1 MHYHGYQKRS
11 NHFLKK
17 KHENNFAHN
26 LEIFS
31 SSFHDCRN
39 WALSVPDEGYYRSVV
54 CTKFDIHVF
63 IYYRLIFHDK
73 YPLHT

>member
-39 WALSVPDEGYYRSVV
+39 WNPAYAILFLPIDFRGFPEANRDFQWGIEEG
-54 CTKFDIHVF
+54 TH
-63 IYYRLIFHDK
+63 L
-73 YPLHT
+73 